1 MALGEDKGGSGIG
14 ATMLVSPTGGN
25 FNAGYPM
32 AYPMPVYS
40 FGGGQNS
47 GGMGFGGDWGSLIT
61 LFLLFGLFGG
71 MGNGNGFGGGFGG
84 NYDFPWLLTGQQGI
98 NNNTNAGF
106 RDAQL
111 SDSITSVRDGVS
123 GLSTQLCGCCG
134 DMQMSLANGFAG
146 VNSNISNGFAGVN
159 ENLCN
164 GFNGVNS
171 SIAAAQS
178 ALTQQNYTNQIA
190 SLERSYAAQTAQ
202 TAGMTALQSQ
212 LAQCCC
218 DNRLG
223 TESLRAT
230 VLQENCADRYEAA
243 NNTRDIIE
251 SQTRSTQAILDKLC
265 SLELDNAR
273 RENEQLRTELI
284 FARGQASQ
292 VAQTADIRAGQLA
305 ATNALV
311 QELRQCPIPAQPVYG
326 NTPIWTCSQ
335 NVVGNSCGC
344 NGFNG

>member
-1 MALGEDKGGSGIG
+1 
-14 ATMLVSPTGGN
+14 
-25 FNAGYPM
+25 
-32 AYPMPVYS
+32 
-40 FGGGQNS
+40 
-47 GGMGFGGDWGSLIT
+47 
-61 LFLLFGLFGG
+61 
-71 MGNGNGFGGGFGG
+71 
-84 NYDFPWLLTGQQGI
+84 
-98 NNNTNAGF
+98 
-106 RDAQL
+106 
-111 SDSITSVRDGVS
+111 
-123 GLSTQLCGCCG
+123 
-134 DMQMSLANGFAG
+134 MQMSLANGFAG
-146 VNSNISNGFAGVN
+146 VNNS
-159 ENLCN
+159 LCN
-164 GFNGVNS
+164 GFNGVNT
-171 SIAAAQS
+171 SINAAQN

-190 SLERSYAAQTAQ
+190 SMERSYAAQTAQ
-202 TAGMTALQSQ
+202 AQGFNGIQSQ

-230 VLQENCADRYEAA
+230 VLQENCQDRYEAA
-243 NNTRDIIE
+243 NNTRDIID

-292 VAQTADIRAGQLA
+292 TAQTADIRAGQIA
-305 ATNALV
+305 ATTALV
-311 QELRQCPIPAQPVYG
+311 QELRSCPIPAQPVYG

>member
-1 MALGEDKGGSGIG
+1 MALGEENGGSGIG

-40 FGGGQNS
+40 FGGQNNGG

-98 NNNTNAGF
+98 NNNVSDGF
-106 RDAQL
+106 RTAQL
-111 SDSITSVRDGVS
+111 SDTITSVRDGIS
-123 GLSTQLCGCCG
+123 NLSTQLCGCCG
-134 DMQMSLANGFAG
+134 DMQMSLANGF
-146 VNSNISNGFAGVN
+146 
-159 ENLCN
+159 
-164 GFNGVNS
+164 NGVNS

-178 ALTQQNYTNQIA
+178 ALAQQNYSNQIA

-202 TAGMTALQSQ
+202 AAGFNGIQSQ

-292 VAQTADIRAGQLA
+292 TAQTADIRAGQLA

-326 NTPIWTCSQ
+326 SQPIFTCP
-335 NVVGNSCGC
+335 NNNSGCGCGC